1 MMKKPQITAW
11 LGSVARLSG
20 WYSSNGTN
28 PNVVCESVMSHGDS
42 NMCMQISRRS
52 TYKIA
57 GKQSTNP
64 STPQDPLSYVS
75 LIKTIT

>member
-11 LGSVARLSG
+11 PGSVARLSG

-42 NMCMQISRRS
+42 NMCICKSADVARIR
-52 TYKIA
+52 
-57 GKQSTNP
+57 
-64 STPQDPLSYVS
+64 
-75 LIKTIT
+75 